1 MTPKQKIARIAA
13 WSIAVAFAVLALKV
27 AAWRLTG
34 SVALFSDAL
43 ESVVNVIAAL
53 VALYAVGVSHMP
65 ADRDHPFGHHKAEYI
80 SAVIEGALIVVA
92 ALLILNESVRTLLR
106 PAPLG
111 QPALGL
117 GINMAA
123 GLINAF
129 WAWLLIRTGRA
140 ARSPAL
146 VADGKHLYADV
157 VTSAGVIAGLLLA
170 LATGFAILDP
180 LLAIAVA
187 LHILWQG
194 WKLMNAS
201 VQGLMDSAL
210 DDRDIAEIRAII
222 EKNSSGALEYHDLKT
237 REAGRARFV
246 EFHLVVP
253 EEMAVGDAHDICDR
267 IENALTAAMPGAR
280 VVIHIEPEGEARTGA
295 RG

>member
-1 MTPKQKIARIAA
+1 MTPKQKVARLAA
-13 WSIAVAFAVLALKV
+13 WSIAVALAVLALKL

-53 VALYAVGVSHMP
+53 VALYAIRLSHKP
-65 ADRDHPFGHHKAEYI
+65 ADAGHPFGHHKAEYF

-92 ALLILNESVRTLLR
+92 ALLIFNEAVRALFE
-106 PAPLG
+106 PAPLD

-117 GINMAA
+117 AVNIAA
-123 GLINAF
+123 GLLNGV

-140 ARSPAL
+140 ERSPAL
-146 VADGKHLYADV
+146 IADGKHLYADV
-157 VTSAGVIAGLLLA
+157 VTSIGVVAGLLLA

-180 LLAIAVA
+180 LLAMAVG

-194 WKLMNAS
+194 WKLVNAS
-201 VQGLMDSAL
+201 VQGLMDRAL
-210 DDRDIAEIRAII
+210 DREDLAEIRAII
-222 EKNSSGALEYHDLKT
+222 ETHFEGALEYHDLKT

-253 EEMAVGDAHDICDR
+253 ERMAVGDAHEICDR
-267 IENALTAAMPGAR
+267 IEAALKQAMPGAR
-280 VVIHIEPEGEARTGA
+280 VVIHVEPEGEAKTA
-295 RG
+295 